1 MTQPS
6 SFRVR
11 PFPLA
16 LFLSLFLV
24 LFSACA
30 STSPFVGVVTPV
42 AGPTPP
48 SSGPD
53 VLGSTGEPGPV
64 DNLEEALLC
73 LAEGQPV
80 YGVMASTAKVRQGPD
95 LEACRIGRAPARS
108 PVRIQAIF
116 SQDGQLRVTA
126 NPLDQ
131 DQLPPLVGYQED
143 IQPIFQSACNSCHGE
158 TVQNLGLKVTEYE
171 ALMEGSEN
179 GPVIVPG
186 DPENSLLWR
195 QIRDNIMPLVGELDA
210 VEKEKVRAWIQAGA
224 PESRPSLPPAEEL
237 WFQLHPDTF
246 NLVENQCPAQ
256 EASQSFVNGELVR
269 LASCGLPPTEER
281 IAQLLPAPEF
291 QAAAPSGGEGQ
302 AGETGGGQTGSAA
315 LAAAPVRPA
324 ISPGRVG
331 IQVAP
336 LGLPA
341 PSDADPWLIPQG
353 GFCIEQR
360 LQRLEGDFGITSLAF
375 APDGRLFLGLD
386 SPSVGDID
394 PNIMFDAFH
403 PSRSIG
409 VYQSVSGDSF
419 YTILQES
426 SRVTGLDYA
435 NGALYVSRAGE
446 VGRIVDGGGYERLAA
461 GFPVNGRLFHANNG
475 ISVVDGW
482 VYVSVGGV
490 RDGYSD
496 GLINPGTTDPPEET
510 QAVNMAAGG
519 NPYGARLVR
528 ASLDRLLSERNI
540 GAFQTAAR
548 GFRNPYGLTSDP
560 FGRLWIT
567 DNGATNVPGEYGA
580 GDEVDLFDP
589 RTLSPAAR
597 AGDENATPFYGFP
610 LVLSGVV
617 KEWYTPPVLELV
629 NTAAPTGIT
638 WAYGTVFF
646 AQYGRNPGLYRMA
659 NAGGRLVAE
668 RILLAWPIQAVTTAP
683 DGAIWIGTGDGGVYR
698 LAPGCN

>member
-1 MTQPS
+1 MAQLS

-11 PFPLA
+11 ILP
-16 LFLSLFLV
+16 LFLLSFLFTI
-24 LFSACA
+24 LFAACA
-30 STSPFVGVVTPV
+30 PASPFVGPVTPV

-48 SSGPD
+48 SRGPD
-53 VLGSTGEPGPV
+53 LLGSTGEPGPV

-108 PVRIQAIF
+108 PVRIQGVF
-116 SQDGQLRVTA
+116 SQDGQLQVTA

-131 DQLPPLVGYQED
+131 DILPPLLGYEED
-143 IQPIFQSACNSCHGE
+143 IQPIFEATCNSCHGE
-158 TVQNLGLKVTEYE
+158 TVQNLGLKVTEYQ
-171 ALMEGSEN
+171 ALMDGSEN

-186 DPENSLLWR
+186 DPENSRLWQ
-195 QIRDNIMPLVGELDA
+195 QIRDNIMPLVGELDP

-224 PESRPSLPPAEEL
+224 PESRPPLPPAEEL
-237 WFQLHPDTF
+237 WFRLHPDTF
-246 NLVENQCPAQ
+246 NLVENQCPA
-256 EASQSFVNGELVR
+256 EESGAAFVNGELVR
-269 LASCGLPPTEER
+269 LASCGLPPTQER
-281 IAQLLPAPEF
+281 VAQLLPAPEI

-302 AGETGGGQTGSAA
+302 SGGQGDGQAGGAS
-315 LAAAPVRPA
+315 LAVVPARPA
-324 ISPGRVG
+324 ISLGQVG
-331 IQVAP
+331 IQAAP

-341 PSDADPWLIPQG
+341 PSDGDPWLIPQG

-360 LQRLEGDFGITSLAF
+360 LQRLEGKFGITSMAF

-409 VYQSVSGDSF
+409 VYQSITDDSF

-435 NGALYVSRAGE
+435 NGVLYVSRAGE
-446 VGRIVDGGGYERLAA
+446 VGRIPDGGGYERLAA

-475 ISVVDGW
+475 IALVDGW

-510 QAVNMAAGG
+510 QAVNIAAGG

-548 GFRNPYGLTSDP
+548 GFRNPYGLTGDP
-560 FGRLWIT
+560 YGRLWIT

-580 GDEVDLFDP
+580 GDEVNLFDP
-589 RTLSPAAR
+589 RTLSPGAR

-617 KEWYTPPVLELV
+617 KDWYTPPVLELV

-638 WAYGTVFF
+638 WAYGTIFF
-646 AQYGRNPGLYRMA
+646 AQYGRNPGLYRLA

-668 RILLAWPIQAVTTAP
+668 RILLAWPIQAMATAP
-683 DGAIWIGTGDGGVYR
+683 DGALWIGTGDGGVYR
-698 LAPGCN
+698 LSPGCN